1 MRKTKSLIISILI
14 KTKRVEQMTGLES
27 VIVGAL
33 TKALTPVGLSKAE
46 QMNDSFNH
54 FCKNKFIPYIARGY
68 TQLDKS
74 TSQLFRNRNYVVSKL
89 YEPLTL
95 SSHSSEQSPVV
106 DNYPS
111 DLFKAHNKIIINDD
125 AGMGKSTVLKM
136 LYRYAVESSEIIPFY
151 IDIKSLIKKDKVQTI
166 QEYITTTNPDFSDDI
181 SIKFL
186 NDEFANNSYLFLLD
200 GADEVS
206 DDMKSEVFDKIRMFT
221 ENAKRCKFVVATRN
235 EDKILSAFNDF
246 ISFKIEPLEI
256 EQAYSLLRKYQFGNS
271 KADLL
276 IDEIEKKENHAV
288 KEFLA
293 NPLLTSLLYT
303 AYEHSKTIP
312 LKKSSFFSQIYR
324 SLYENHDATKIGYLT
339 RAKLSGLDI
348 DDFSTILSFL
358 AFLGRKAEKLEY
370 EEDELIADLKL
381 IKETHPTIDFDIRGF
396 LTDIT
401 TRVPLFRYEG
411 LSYRWQHKSIQEF
424 FFLNYILNIDDKTE
438 KCNAVRSLS
447 TSKNAQKYK
456 LVLDI
461 LYDKNQVLFHD
472 VLTRNLSKILV
483 NNCEPIG
490 VNPQSD
496 TISVFYKYFDGLAN
510 VLVTERVVKR
520 ATGPGVKRL
529 EDPEFFVG
537 VDFEILF
544 EGLAKKHDI
553 TGFISSRGS
562 FIHRESPRYRVILQ
576 RPEAVV
582 LEILHN
588 KKHSFVELLS
598 IEEQH
603 YMNDSSISRKEIPL
617 SNGGA
622 SNISMDFDFYV
633 PNYDGIRSF
642 LNNFDNKSK
651 IKRSNDDFSLEGF

>member
-1 MRKTKSLIISILI
+1 MA
-14 KTKRVEQMTGLES
+14 GLETA
-27 VIVGAL
+27 IVGAL
-33 TKALTPVGLSKAE
+33 TKALIPIGLSKVEEA
-46 QMNDSFNH
+46 NTSFNH

-74 TSQLFRNRNYVVSKL
+74 TSQLFRNRNYLVSKL

-95 SSHSSEQSPVV
+95 SSHSSEQSAVV
-106 DNYPS
+106 DKYPS
-111 DLFKAHNKIIINDD
+111 DLFNAHSKIIINDD

-136 LYRYAVESSEIIPFY
+136 LYRYAVESSQIIPFY

-166 QEYITTTNPDFSDDI
+166 QEYITSTNPDFSDQL
-181 SIKFL
+181 SINFL
-186 NDEFANNSYLFLLD
+186 NNEFITKPYLFLLD

-206 DDMKSEVFDKIRMFT
+206 DNMKSEVFEKIRMFT
-221 ENAKRCKFVVATRN
+221 ENAKYCKFVVATRN

-256 EQAYSLLRKYQFGNS
+256 EQAYSLLRKYQFGGS

-276 IDEIEKKENHAV
+276 IAEIEKKENRAV

-339 RAKLSGLDI
+339 RDKLSGLDI
-348 DDFSTILSFL
+348 DDFSTILSYL
-358 AFLGRKAEKLEY
+358 AFLGRKVEKLEY
-370 EEDELIADLKL
+370 EEDELISDLKL
-381 IKETHPTIDFDIRGF
+381 IKETHPTIDFDVRGF
-396 LTDIT
+396 LTDII

-424 FFLNYILNIDDKTE
+424 FFLNYILNIDDKDE
-438 KCNAVRSLS
+438 KCSAVRSLS

-472 VLTRNLSKILV
+472 VLTRNLSKILA
-483 NNCEPIG
+483 NNCEPFG
-490 VNPQSD
+490 AHPQSD

-510 VLVTERVVKR
+510 VLASERAVKK
-520 ATGPGVKRL
+520 ATSPNRKDVPGL
-529 EDPEFFVG
+529 HVG
-537 VDFEILF
+537 VDFEVLYD
-544 EGLAKKHDI
+544 GLAKKHDI
-553 TGFISSRGS
+553 ADFIATRSS
-562 FIHRESPRYRVILQ
+562 FLHKKSPRYRVILQ
-576 RPEAVV
+576 RPEAVI
-582 LEILHN
+582 LEILHS
-588 KKHSFVELLS
+588 KKHDFVELLS
-598 IEEQH
+598 VEDKG
-603 YMNDSSISRKEIPL
+603 YMSDAHMSKKEISL
-617 SNGGA
+617 ANGAA
-622 SNISMDFDFYV
+622 SYIGMGFDFYI
-633 PNYDGIRSF
+633 PNYVGIRSF
-642 LNNFDNKSK
+642 LEDFDDKAK
-651 IKRSNDDFSLEGF
+651 IKNLNTGFSLEGF